1 MQVVAGTNYEIRI
14 NVTCPSANNSDI
26 DNTLGLEAHVFWP
39 LPGSN
44 EEPEVHAALACTV
57 CCMPHWPMLHAV
69 LSASTP
75 AVRRRGNLLT
85 HQPLDLPPPP
95 PPAPPSEQAHIVVLS
110 EPTAEDAEDLST
122 LDDAADAI
130 VDDVSSTVDSAVD
143 QATSTAGSVAGQA
156 GSAIDAAVGTV
167 ESGVGTAVG
176 AADSAYDAAVDG
188 IDSAVDSAGNAI
200 DSAASTVGGT
210 VQVRA
215 SCVCACLPVGGW
227 VCGAAVSG
235 PCCCRSRI
243 CRRCRSRP
251 GLAWPYLKR
260 HPVCVCS
267 MPAVGRGCCHQCDW
281 QHLWLR

>member
-1 MQVVAGTNYEIRI
+1 
-14 NVTCPSANNSDI
+14 
-26 DNTLGLEAHVFWP
+26 
-39 LPGSN
+39 
-44 EEPEVHAALACTV
+44 
-57 CCMPHWPMLHAV
+57 
-69 LSASTP
+69 
-75 AVRRRGNLLT
+75 
-85 HQPLDLPPPP
+85 
-95 PPAPPSEQAHIVVLS
+95 VVLS

-281 QHLWLR
+281 QHLWLRWAGKLPRILCWQASQPSCAVLRRLPANARCADHHHHHSLLLAPSKTAGTL